1 MIRVKICGITNL
13 EDALAAAKFG
23 ADAVGFVLY
32 PNSPRYIKPAQAKLI
47 IDQLPP
53 YVTPVGVFADQ
64 PAEEIWRM
72 MEECGFD
79 LVQLQGDESPEF
91 CQRFGSRVVK
101 AIRVKDHGS
110 LKQMAEYS
118 VRAFVLDTYRENQL
132 GGTGERF
139 DWDLAVQARSFGR
152 IVLAGGLTPE
162 NVRDAIRKVQP
173 YGVDVSTGVEKYL
186 GKKDHSKIENFIKQA
201 KSA

>member
-1 MIRVKICGITNL
+1 
-13 EDALAAAKFG
+13 
-23 ADAVGFVLY
+23 
-32 PNSPRYIKPAQAKLI
+32 
-47 IDQLPP
+47 
-53 YVTPVGVFADQ
+53 
-64 PAEEIWRM
+64 
-72 MEECGFD
+72 
-79 LVQLQGDESPEF
+79 
-91 CQRFGSRVVK
+91 VVK

>member
-32 PNSPRYIKPAQAKLI
+32 PNSPRYLKPAQAKLI

-53 YVTPVGVFADQ
+53 FVTSVGVFANQ
-64 PAEEIWRM
+64 PAEEIRRM

-91 CQRFGSRVVK
+91 CWRLGSRVVK

-132 GGTGERF
+132 GGTGKRF
-139 DWDLAVQARSFGR
+139 DWDLAVQARSFGQ
-152 IVLAGGLTPE
+152 IILAGGLTPE
-162 NVRDAIRKVQP
+162 NVQDAIRKVQP
-173 YGVDVSTGVEKYL
+173 YGVDVSTGVEKYM
-186 GKKDHSKIENFIKQA
+186 GKKDHSKIENFIRQA
-201 KSA
+201 RG

>member
-13 EDALAAAKFG
+13 EDALAAAEFG

-32 PNSPRYIKPAQAKLI
+32 PNSPRHIKPAQAKLI

-53 YVTPVGVFADQ
+53 YVTSVGVFANQ
-64 PAEEIWRM
+64 AEEEIWRM
-72 MEECGFD
+72 REACGFD
-79 LVQLQGDESPEF
+79 LVQLQGDESPGF

-110 LKQMAEYS
+110 IRQMAEYS
-118 VRAFVLDTYRENQL
+118 VRAFVLDTYRENQP

-139 DWDLAVQARSFGR
+139 NWDLAIQARSFGR
-152 IVLAGGLTPE
+152 IILAGGLTPE
-162 NVRDAIRKVQP
+162 NVRDAITKVQP
-173 YGVDVSTGVEKYL
+173 YGVDVSTGVEKHL
-186 GKKDHSKIENFIKQA
+186 GKKDHTKIERFIKQA
-201 KSA
+201 RGQ